1 MGLHLSILAAA
12 NRLHRPRHGNAKP
25 IRRLRPVVPN
35 QRAEMTYRAGLLQLA
50 RRCRSTVEDSLHELE
65 SHWPRPTTSDSVRV
79 GDERNPSIESFI
91 RQARGKLGNLDVW
104 AKRMAGIAAEL
115 NKDSVDTRLA
125 RVIREAIGVDVA
137 RLLQGDYRLRATM
150 RAATDANIALIK
162 SIPPQYFDRVLETV
176 SSGWTQGMRW
186 ESLVEQI
193 QHDGDVTEGR
203 AKLIARDQTAKMN
216 SSFNRERQQ
225 QVGIER
231 YEWQTSG
238 DERVRGNPA
247 GKYPDAESNHW
258 ELDGKTFRWD
268 EPGPCKGTI
277 DGEPCHPGEDI
288 ADRCVAIPVVDM
300 EALELDLGMAEQEQE
315 REAA

>member
-1 MGLHLSILAAA
+1 
-12 NRLHRPRHGNAKP
+12 
-25 IRRLRPVVPN
+25 
-35 QRAEMTYRAGLLQLA
+35 MTYRAGLLQLA
-50 RRCRSTVEDSLHELE
+50 RRCRSTVENSLHELE

-125 RVIREAIGVDVA
+125 RVIREAIGVDVT
-137 RLLQGDYRLRATM
+137 RLLEGDHRLRATM
-150 RAATDANIALIK
+150 REATDANIALIK

-193 QHDGDVTEGR
+193 QHDGDVTENR

-216 SSFNRERQQ
+216 SAFNRERQQ
-225 QVGIER
+225 QVGIEK

-238 DERVRGNPA
+238 DERVRESH
-247 GKYPDAESNHW
+247 AEV
-258 ELDGKTFRWD
+258 DGQTFAWD
-268 EPGPCKGTI
+268 GPGPVAGSVA
-277 DGEPCHPGEDI
+277 DEPCHPGEDI
-288 ADRCVAIPVVDM
+288 QCRCVAIPVVDM
-300 EALELDLGMAEQEQE
+300 ESLELDLGMAEQEQE